1 MPLNRSQIAA
11 LIPHA
16 GAMCLL
22 ERVAAWD
29 DSSIRSV
36 AVSHA
41 DAGNP
46 LRCAGRLPVLCG
58 IEYAAQAMALHGA
71 LSGVAGARPR
81 SGYLASLRDVACGR
95 ERLDDLPGELEIEAV
110 RLMGDDSRVIYQ
122 FTLQAGEALVLS
134 GRATVVLNADS
145 LEAAV
150 AGAVSK

>member
-1 MPLNRSQIAA
+1 MPLGRSEIAA

-29 DSSIRSV
+29 QETIRCI

-46 LRCAGRLPVLCG
+46 LRHAGRLPVLCG

-71 LSGVAGARPR
+71 LCGAAGARPR
-81 SGYLASLRDVACGR
+81 SGYLASLRDVACAR
-95 ERLDDLPGELEIEAV
+95 ARLDDLPGELTVEAL
-110 RLMGDDSRVIYQ
+110 RLMGDEGRVIYQ
-122 FTLQAGEALVLS
+122 FSLQAGDTGVLS
-134 GRATVVLNADS
+134 GRATVVLNADPH
-145 LEAAV
+145 EAAR
-150 AGAVSK
+150 